1 MSISESRSET
11 VLLLSFTDQFDWGFS
26 KKFDI
31 FLNCSTDVDDA
42 WSGTLHKIF
51 QNVIKFDLYKSA
63 NAHGLIETNIQIL
76 NIAKIYTP
84 KYVFYP
90 CNFSSIVTEETL
102 FELRKTG
109 SRIIVDYFDDDILF
123 KEFSK
128 WQSNVDFV
136 VTHVAS
142 LVPEYQKIGI
152 RALLTAAIPMNTS
165 YFRKIDLNKIYNVT
179 FLGSLYDHRKKIIKE
194 LEINGVKVEYF
205 GGGNEKKLHISEM
218 VKVFNNSKIVLN
230 LTTGKENREIIQG
243 RVFETTLSG
252 SFLLTEYIPG
262 IEKWFE
268 IGNEIVCFY
277 NVDDAVEKI
286 NYYLQNDIERER
298 IALNGYKKAH
308 QNYTGPIILEDVIKF
323 VEKDILLNVKE
334 VIKDYNL
341 SINSFKIHNANEYFK
356 WTKAMLS
363 LNDYRRKGWL
373 ETCKLTFRN
382 NPNHKGAKILL
393 IKYNIFGDPKPL
405 SLFLKSIVK
414 FVKIFYNKLLL
425 YIKYLLKK
433 NK

>member
-128 WQSNVDFV
+128 WQTNVDFV

-194 LEINGVKVEYF
+194 LEIYGVKVEYF

-218 VKVFNNSKIVLN
+218 VKVFNNSKIV
-230 LTTGKENREIIQG
+230 
-243 RVFETTLSG
+243 
-252 SFLLTEYIPG
+252 FLDL
-262 IEKWFE
+262 
-268 IGNEIVCFY
+268 
-277 NVDDAVEKI
+277 
-286 NYYLQNDIERER
+286 
-298 IALNGYKKAH
+298 
-308 QNYTGPIILEDVIKF
+308 
-323 VEKDILLNVKE
+323 
-334 VIKDYNL
+334 
-341 SINSFKIHNANEYFK
+341 
-356 WTKAMLS
+356 
-363 LNDYRRKGWL
+363 
-373 ETCKLTFRN
+373 
-382 NPNHKGAKILL
+382 
-393 IKYNIFGDPKPL
+393 
-405 SLFLKSIVK
+405 
-414 FVKIFYNKLLL
+414 
-425 YIKYLLKK
+425 
-433 NK
+433 